1 MADTWLQD
9 GHQALRL
16 STRRV
21 DWPIAKETDQRE
33 DIMGHF
39 VTTRRRFLT
48 GSTAFAGAAILA
60 GSMARPARAAFPERN
75 IDILIPTA
83 EGGGADRD
91 IRIFTS
97 VWKNHIDTG
106 FEYSFFPGAA
116 GQVGYEV
123 YGGKRE
129 PDCYNLLFANMGPE
143 VIMQALQKPSVKLGE
158 DFVYFIQISSEVM
171 SLFVPTN
178 SQFQS
183 IEQLVDE
190 GKKRTVN
197 VAVSRL
203 PHPASIGCLALGEST
218 GADFQLVPYGGGN
231 PSAMAAITGEVDAC
245 ALPLANPIK
254 LGDQVKILTIF
265 GKNPAPAETGNAPEV
280 NSVFGT
286 KIPELTSSRA
296 FGIHTKA
303 IEQYPD
309 RFEVIKSSMEKVK
322 DDPAYPKAVQKAGL
336 PTAFIDFGDRERA
349 MSSAEET
356 LELAGKYEK
365 LLTGK

>member
-1 MADTWLQD
+1 M
-9 GHQALRL
+9 
-16 STRRV
+16 
-21 DWPIAKETDQRE
+21 PEIK
-33 DIMGHF
+33 
-39 VTTRRRFLT
+39 TTRRRFIAGTSAVAGATLLT
-48 GSTAFAGAAILA
+48 GALS
-60 GSMARPARAAFPERN
+60 RPAWAAFPERN
-75 IDILIPTA
+75 LEIVIPTA

-97 VWKNHIDTG
+97 VWKNHIETS

-129 PDCYNLLFANMGPE
+129 PDCYSLLFANMGPE

-158 DFVYFIQISSEVM
+158 DFVYINQISSEVM
-171 SLFVPTN
+171 SLFVPAN

-183 IEQLVDE
+183 IEQLVEE
-190 GKKRTVN
+190 GKKRTVTI
-197 VAVSRL
+197 AVSRL
-203 PHPASIGCLALGEST
+203 PHPASIGCLALAEAT
-218 GADFQLVPYGGGN
+218 GANFQLVPYGGGN

-254 LGDQVKILTIF
+254 LGEQVKILTTF
-265 GKNPAPAETGNAPEV
+265 GNNPALAETGNAPAV

-286 KIPELTSSRA
+286 KIPELTSSRG
-296 FGIHTKA
+296 FGLHTKA

-322 DDPAYPKAVQKAGL
+322 DDPAYPEAVKKAGL
-336 PTAFIDFGDRERA
+336 PTAFIDFGDKQRA
-349 MSSAEET
+349 MQGAEET
-356 LELAGKYEK
+356 LALAAKYEA